1 MNKKA
6 YIIPDVFVQ
15 EIKIQQMI
23 CDSIASLGGDTEITP
38 GSGDPEPPS
47 GGDSRRKSIWDDEDD
62 Y

>member
-38 GSGDPEPPS
+38 GPGDPEPS
-47 GGDSRRKSIWDDEDD
+47 GGGDSRRKSIWDDEDD